1 MTTWVNSQ
9 FPRPDFHRQVQRHYG
24 LQNPVRPSDVLPLF
38 PWSSSMTR
46 IRSLGHP
53 RAAARSTRA
62 YCRCRD
68 SMWLRTCW
76 GSDWRMKTIANRL
89 KCQSL
94 SGDGR
99 KPRPAAILLAIVP
112 SPGVATG
119 KALGLSVVFIACL
132 LANWRQCELL
142 GHDPTEGAQD
152 SLSRF
157 DGQHR
162 PELAWNQ
169 ETGSTDRARGGT
181 VVCRDRR
188 MITLLVD
195 PSGGGRGTTRPTGEV
210 PND

>member
-99 KPRPAAILLAIVP
+99 KPRPAATRLAIVP
-112 SPGVATG
+112 SPAVAMG
-119 KALGLSVVFIACL
+119 RALGLSIAFIGRL
-132 LANWRQCELL
+132 LDGRRRCELL
-142 GHDPTEGAQD
+142 GHDATESTQD
-152 SLSRF
+152 SLSGF
-157 DGQHR
+157 DGQR
-162 PELAWNQ
+162 QPKLAWNQ
-169 ETGSTDRARGGT
+169 GTGSTDRAQGGT
-181 VVCRDRR
+181 AVVWDRC
-188 MITLLVD
+188 MMVLLVD
-195 PSGGGRGTTRPTGEV
+195 HSGDGLGTTRPTGEV
-210 PND
+210 PKD